1 MPIQKRTR
9 TILICSPQGIGEAQ
23 HKDSSHQT
31 KNSHGD
37 ITFIQKKAK

>member
-23 HKDSSHQT
+23 EQRQQSSDQE
-31 KNSHGD
+31 
-37 ITFIQKKAK
+37 FAW